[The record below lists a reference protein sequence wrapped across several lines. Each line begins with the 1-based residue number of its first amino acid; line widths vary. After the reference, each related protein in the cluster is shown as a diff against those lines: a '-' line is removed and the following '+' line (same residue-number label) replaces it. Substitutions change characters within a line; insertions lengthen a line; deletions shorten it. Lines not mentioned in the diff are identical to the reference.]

1 MFLILCFFIAA
12 VFLFCL
18 LWLLSWWN
26 SKIMTNGLRI
36 KFKQFL
42 TMYRIDP
49 NRWRLDNDGSVL
61 YEKYYAN
68 ERALHQW
75 FYFSPIGFLRYKLFY
90 KEKDKKKKKIKNDN
104 RWEKIINSWQ
114 EDIDKYR
121 EKYTKELKDKIKE
134 I

>member
-1 MFLILCFFIAA
+1 MI
-12 VFLFCL
+12 
-18 LWLLSWWN
+18 
-26 SKIMTNGLRI
+26 NGLRI
-36 KFKQFL
+36 KFRQFL

-49 NRWRLDNDGSVL
+49 SRWILDRDGSVL
-61 YEKYYAN
+61 YEKCIGN
-68 ERALHQW
+68 EIHQW

-90 KEKDKKKKKIKNDN
+90 KEKDKKKKKIKTDN
-104 RWEKIINSWQ
+104 RWEKVVISWQ

>member
-1 MFLILCFFIAA
+1 MILILCFFIAA
-12 VFLFCL
+12 IILFCFI
-18 LWLLSWWN
+18 WFFNWWD
-26 SKIMTNGLRI
+26 SKVVDGLRI

-49 NRWRLDNDGSVL
+49 NRWTLDRDGSVL
-61 YEKYYAN
+61 YEKYIGN
-68 ERALHQW
+68 EIHQW

-90 KEKDKKKKKIKNDN
+90 REKDKKKKKVKSDN
-104 RWEKIINSWQ
+104 RWEKVITSWQ

-121 EKYTKELKDKIKE
+121 EKYAKELKDKIKE